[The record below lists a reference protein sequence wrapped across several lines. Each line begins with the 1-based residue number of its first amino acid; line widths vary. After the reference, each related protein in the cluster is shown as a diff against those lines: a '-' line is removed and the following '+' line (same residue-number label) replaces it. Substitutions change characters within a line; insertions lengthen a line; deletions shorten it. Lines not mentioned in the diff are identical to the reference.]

1 MESLLNDW
9 NSSTE
14 DRAVAVQKWNQSIEQ
29 DYKDGKI
36 SAEAVIAGIL
46 PVPEKIKPPTPAWVR
61 WWKASW
67 GWSMLSR
74 SGDTQGWLPFAHE
87 DMCRSREQTRQLLAE
102 GCHKFLCL
110 NYDQLWRSA
119 WNMGQHR
126 LCFKDRQFK
135 GKRVAKRKVTAHA
148 DKKVHH
154 VKGSRRSIT
163 DSLFQ
168 INLYVFSGLLGYV
181 WVVST

>member
-74 SGDTQGWLPFAHE
+74 SGDSQGWLPFAHE

-135 GKRVAKRKVTAHA
+135 GKRVAKRKVPAHA

-181 WVVST
+181 WVVCT